1 MDYNVLDKKFISEKE
16 LYLFLSLVDKEFP
29 ISLSKKTNLIETAK
43 KLYILG
49 DIFCIKDNK
58 NIIGLIAGYSNNTKD
73 KTGYISVLAILN
85 KYRGKGLASK
95 LVNVFLDN
103 AKKNGM
109 NTVFLYTHASNV
121 NAVKLYKRLGFY
133 EVELKNNDDYV
144 LEKVL

>member
-109 NTVFLYTHASNV
+109 NTVFLYTLASNV

>member
-49 DIFCIKDNK
+49 DIFCLKDNK
-58 NIIGLIAGYSNNTKD
+58 NIIGLIAGYSNNAKD

-103 AKKNGM
+103 AKKM
-109 NTVFLYTHASNV
+109 
-121 NAVKLYKRLGFY
+121 
-133 EVELKNNDDYV
+133 E
-144 LEKVL
+144 